1 MNHSDIIGQ
10 WEITRNIE
18 DRLNQKKFELKGEAT
33 FSDNDTL
40 YHYNETGIMKSESF
54 QSKAHQDYLW
64 VITSEGWKIN
74 FIDGSHFHDLELV
87 NQEQHVY
94 HKCVNDIYRGE
105 FLLNLPN
112 DIKVLWNVSGP
123 RKDYVSHTYYKKR

>member
-1 MNHSDIIGQ
+1 MNHSDIIGK
-10 WEITRNIE
+10 WKITRSIE
-18 DRLNQKKFELKGEAT
+18 DRLNQKKFALDGVAIFT
-33 FSDNDTL
+33 DNNSL

-64 VITSEGWKIN
+64 IITPEGWKIN
-74 FIDGSHFHDLELV
+74 FTDGSHFHDLELA

-94 HKCVNDIYRGE
+94 HKCGNDIYRGE

-112 DIKVLWNVSGP
+112 AIKVLWNVSGP